1 MTEELIE
8 IEIFGVLTPVDKQE
22 WEDDPQA
29 VIEEV
34 AKNRKI
40 PRLDEEDTAEEAER
54 LLAENALDD
63 DEDDA

>member
-1 MTEELIE
+1 MTDLIE

-34 AKNRKI
+34 AKNRKLL
-40 PRLDEEDTAEEAER
+40 RLDDEDTAEEAER
-54 LLAENALDD
+54 ILRENAVDD
-63 DEDDA
+63 D